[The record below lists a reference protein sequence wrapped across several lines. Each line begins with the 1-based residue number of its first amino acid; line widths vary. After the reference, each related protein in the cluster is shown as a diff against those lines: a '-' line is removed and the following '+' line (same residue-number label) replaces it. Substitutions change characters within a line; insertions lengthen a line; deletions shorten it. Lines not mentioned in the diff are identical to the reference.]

1 MERIHSTVASYRQ
14 FTLTIVV
21 LVHVAHARSYVITVG
36 AWCRLSLLHTFQFWY
51 SAARLEARVCH

>member
-1 MERIHSTVASYRQ
+1 MERRHSTVASYRQ

-21 LVHVAHARSYVITVG
+21 LVHVAHARCYVITVG
-36 AWCRLSLLHTFQFWY
+36 AWCCFSLLHTFQLLY